1 MREKYIKNGRENDKF
16 IVRVCELEM
25 TKKRNVKGKMKS
37 DIKVEGSRE
46 MKSDIKVKSSGEM
59 KM

>member
-1 MREKYIKNGRENDKF
+1 
-16 IVRVCELEM
+16 M

-37 DIKVEGSRE
+37 DIKVEGRRE

>member
-1 MREKYIKNGRENDKF
+1 
-16 IVRVCELEM
+16 M
-25 TKKRNVKGKMKS
+25 TKKRDVKGKMKS